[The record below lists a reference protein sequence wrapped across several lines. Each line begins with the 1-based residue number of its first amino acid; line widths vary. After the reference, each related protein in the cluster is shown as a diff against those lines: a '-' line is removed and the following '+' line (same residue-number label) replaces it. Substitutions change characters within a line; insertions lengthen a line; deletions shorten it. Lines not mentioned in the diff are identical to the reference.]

1 MDLGVA
7 PGYEVLYLLVESVD
21 HRLGLLLLG
30 LCVRRLLVQLLL
42 ELLEPGLLLLKL
54 GLLPLEPGLLLL
66 ELGPLSLKL
75 GLEPLY
81 ASNLVPLA
89 LGDLVRVVDAIGELI
104 ERVRVDDDVDDGD
117 PTRLVVC
124 GDAPAELVLRRL
136 DLPLLLIDLL
146 LLAPDPLPRVLYL

>member
-30 LCVRRLLVQLLL
+30 LRVRRLLVQLPL
-42 ELLEPGLLLLKL
+42 ELLEPGLLLLEL
-54 GLLPLEPGLLLL
+54 GLLSLEPNLFLLK
-66 ELGPLSLKL
+66 LGPLSLKL

-104 ERVRVDDDVDDGD
+104 EG
-117 PTRLVVC
+117 
-124 GDAPAELVLRRL
+124 A
-136 DLPLLLIDLL
+136 
-146 LLAPDPLPRVLYL
+146 

>member
-1 MDLGVA
+1 M
-7 PGYEVLYLLVESVD
+7 
-21 HRLGLLLLG
+21 
-30 LCVRRLLVQLLL
+30 
-42 ELLEPGLLLLKL
+42 
-54 GLLPLEPGLLLL
+54 
-66 ELGPLSLKL
+66 SLKL

-89 LGDLVRVVDAIGELI
+89 LGDLVRVVDAVSELV

-117 PTRLVVC
+117 PARLVVC